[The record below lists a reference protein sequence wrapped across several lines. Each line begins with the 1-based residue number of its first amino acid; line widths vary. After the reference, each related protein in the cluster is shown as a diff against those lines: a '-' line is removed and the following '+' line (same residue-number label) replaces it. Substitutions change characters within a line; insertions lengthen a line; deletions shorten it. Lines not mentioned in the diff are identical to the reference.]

1 LTWTLSGR
9 ALRLSG
15 APMLGNPTTMPRDS
29 IFGKEFV
36 PRPMLG
42 MLGMLGDVRILS
54 QWAALG
60 LGSFTNDQSSIINFQ
75 SGGPVLK

>member
-1 LTWTLSGR
+1 
-9 ALRLSG
+9 
-15 APMLGNPTTMPRDS
+15 MLGNPTTMPRDS

-36 PRPMLG
+36 PRP